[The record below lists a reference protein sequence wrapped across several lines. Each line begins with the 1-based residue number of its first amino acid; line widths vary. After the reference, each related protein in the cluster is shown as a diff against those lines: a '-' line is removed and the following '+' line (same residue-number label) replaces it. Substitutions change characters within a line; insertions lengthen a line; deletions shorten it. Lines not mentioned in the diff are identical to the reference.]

1 MARIAEGLD
10 QSLREDGPDALDHAR
25 SEVFLN
31 AGDDGGVGFLG
42 RRLPI

>member
-1 MARIAEGLD
+1 MARIAEDLG
-10 QSLREDGPDALDHAR
+10 QPLREDGPDALDRAR

-31 AGDDGGVGFLG
+31 AADDGGVGFLG